1 MSRFH
6 VEVRI
11 KPRPGLL
18 DPEGK
23 AIHHALDALG
33 YEGVDEVRVGKVVDL
48 ELEATSSEEALGRVE
63 DMCRK
68 LLANPVTEDFQLQLM
83 GPVEREESA

>member
-1 MSRFH
+1 MNRFH

-48 ELEATSSEEALGRVE
+48 ELEAASGEEALGRVE